1 MSQPIS
7 NLLPTVLCFP
17 FHGHGQTETQNGG
30 AFFDLDTTKSI
41 LFNKESPCSR
51 AHGQKW
57 QAHERIYFQKE
68 YLKNTATVG
77 SGAALVMDILDRETK
92 GLFFTKI
99 SNLKNT
105 TARKNTTYSMG
116 EAI

>member
-1 MSQPIS
+1 
-7 NLLPTVLCFP
+7 
-17 FHGHGQTETQNGG
+17 
-30 AFFDLDTTKSI
+30 
-41 LFNKESPCSR
+41 
-51 AHGQKW
+51 
-57 QAHERIYFQKE
+57 
-68 YLKNTATVG
+68 VG

-105 TARKNTTYSMG
+105 AYSMG